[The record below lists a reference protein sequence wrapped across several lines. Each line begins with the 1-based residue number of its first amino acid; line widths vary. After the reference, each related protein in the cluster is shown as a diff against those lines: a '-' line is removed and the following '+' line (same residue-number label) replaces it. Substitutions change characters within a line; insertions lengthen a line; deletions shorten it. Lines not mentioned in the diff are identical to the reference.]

1 MDKLRKEFNTSQ
13 IATAIRLVNL
23 GPEPA
28 MLICHGPK
36 GRKWFNRPNGI
47 LDHWFP
53 SDELHP
59 DSYAIEILYGNSD
72 RSSRRLIPADAWFDR
87 RSAQRYELFEQTI
100 KISNQEILTI
110 LVFKDS
116 EMLEEHS

>member
-1 MDKLRKEFNTSQ
+1 
-13 IATAIRLVNL
+13 
-23 GPEPA
+23 